1 MFQGINAKHELT
13 VFNDLLMNKVKVSN
27 KDYFQIIRSKKNA
40 SKYPHIQFNHLSGV
54 NYIAIDIDND
64 VFHTLE
70 ETNLNPNLVVINSS
84 NNKAHCY
91 FRFNNFIGTT
101 AKSSFKAQKAMRLLQ
116 NSLNNYMNGDKAF
129 NGIQAKNP
137 LHSSYRV
144 LSFSNQ
150 GYDFDEL
157 FDNIP
162 DEHIYIYKPE
172 IVETKESV
180 YAPGRN
186 SYIFE
191 VTRQHAYKQKALCSS
206 IEQLFKEVDNYAK
219 IANGNLTEPLD
230 LNEIKHIVKSIT
242 NFTWK
247 KYTGG
252 DGKNRGVLNLAVYG
266 HDLTLQDKQ
275 VIGANHTNKI
285 RTEATEQRIIEA
297 IEALQAENVKVTQKA
312 IAERSGLNKN
322 TLTKYKDLVKK
333 LK

>member
-1 MFQGINAKHELT
+1 MYQGINTNHEIT
-13 VFNDLLMNKVKVSN
+13 VFNNLLMNKVKVSN
-27 KDYFQIIRSKKNA
+27 KDYFQIIRSKRNA
-40 SKYPHIQFNHLSGV
+40 SKYPHIQYNHLSGV

-64 VFHTLE
+64 VFNTLE
-70 ETNLNPNLVVINSS
+70 ETNLNPNLVVANSR

-91 FRFNNFIGTT
+91 FRLNEFVGTT
-101 AKSSFKAQKAMRLLQ
+101 ANSSFKAQKAMRLLQ
-116 NSLNNYMNGDKAF
+116 NSLNNYMDGDKAF
-129 NGIQAKNP
+129 NGMQAKNP
-137 LHSSYRV
+137 LHSDYRV

-242 NFTWK
+242 KFTWN

-252 DGKNRGVLNLAVYG
+252 DGKNRGVLNLAAYG

-275 VIGANHTNKI
+275 VIGANHTNKTQ
-285 RTEATEQRIIEA
+285 RENTEQLLNDCLVE
-297 IEALQAENVKVTQKA
+297 LQAQGKKATQKA
-312 IAERSGLNKN
+312 VAELSGKSLK
-322 TLTKYKDLVKK
+322 TVKRYWK
-333 LK
+333 QIN